1 MTAAIAGR
9 YSRSMSYEVRRVRE
23 DDLPSWFECLTTAFL
38 DRPDTALIASQIV
51 PHWDLERVW
60 GAFDGPTVGTFR
72 TWASELTVPGGA
84 RLPASAVTAVTV
96 RPTHRRRG
104 ILRAMVAAE
113 HAASRERGETIAML
127 YAAEAPIYGRFGY
140 GPAVTTCAW
149 TLDAANTGFVGAPV
163 TGIDFAPID
172 EGTRDL
178 MRDLH
183 ERYRVGRPGE
193 VRRRPFSFALDLGL
207 MDFAWETKW
216 KGWVAVH
223 RDAAGEPDGYV
234 RYGAESKWE
243 EGQPRSSIKI
253 QDLVALS
260 DEAYD
265 AFWRFLAETDLV
277 ATVSMERGA
286 LDDRLPWLLT
296 NSRASAATGV
306 GDSLWVNLLDVPGA
320 LAARTYERRGD
331 LVLEVAD
338 PERGG
343 RPARVRLDAGPD
355 GVTCLATKR
364 SPDLTLHAGALGAAY
379 LGGTPLR
386 HAVIARGFDEH
397 RAGALAEAD
406 ALLRTVEPPRC
417 TTFF

>member
-1 MTAAIAGR
+1 MP
-9 YSRSMSYEVRRVRE
+9 YEVRRIGE

-38 DRPDTALIASQIV
+38 DRPDTALIAAQIT
-51 PHWDLERVW
+51 PYWDFDRVW
-60 GAFDGPTVGTFR
+60 GAFDGPAVGTFR

-113 HAASRERGETIAML
+113 HAASRGRGEKISML

-140 GPAVTTCAW
+140 GPAVTTCEW
-149 TLDAANTGFVGAPV
+149 KLDVAHTAFVGAPAARV
-163 TGIDFAPID
+163 DFLAID
-172 EGTRDL
+172 ETTRDL
-178 MRDLH
+178 MVDLH
-183 ERYRVGRPGE
+183 ERYRIGRVGE
-193 VRRRPFSFALDLGL
+193 VRRRPFSFGLDLGL
-207 MDFAWETKW
+207 MEFAWEPKW

-223 RDAAGEPDGYV
+223 RTAAGEPDGYV

-243 EGQPRSSIKI
+243 QGQPRSVVKI
-253 QDLVALS
+253 QDLIALS

-265 AFWRFLAETDLV
+265 AFWRFLADTDLV

-296 NSRASAATGV
+296 NSRAADASGV
-306 GDSLWVNLLDVPGA
+306 GDSLWVNLLDIPSA
-320 LAARTYERRGD
+320 LAARTYERPGD
-331 LVLEVAD
+331 IVLEVIDA
-338 PERGG
+338 ERG
-343 RPARVRLDAGPD
+343 ATAERVHLNAGPE
-355 GVTCLATKR
+355 GATCIATKQA
-364 SPDLTLHAGALGAAY
+364 PDLTIHANALGAAY

-386 HAVIARGFDEH
+386 LAAISRGFDEH
-397 RAGALAEAD
+397 RPGALDEAT
-406 ALLRTVEPPRC
+406 ALFRTVEPPRC